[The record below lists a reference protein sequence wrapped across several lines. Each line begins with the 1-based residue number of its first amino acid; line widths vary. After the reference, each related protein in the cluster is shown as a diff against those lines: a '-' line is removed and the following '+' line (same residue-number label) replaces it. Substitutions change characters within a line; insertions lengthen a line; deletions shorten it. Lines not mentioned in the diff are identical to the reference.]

1 MRQFAAEGRTGAVY
15 PRYRLQEEIADRCI
29 HFLGLGL
36 GSGAALVLIGLAA
49 GDGEARTVIAVAF
62 YASSRPTNVYV
73 AFPDVDY
80 QVEVYDPQALKARSR
95 VASGRV
101 VRVG

>member
-36 GSGAALVLIGLAA
+36 GIERVVGSAHIGKL
-49 GDGEARTVIAVAF
+49 GIA
-62 YASSRPTNVYV
+62 T
-73 AFPDVDY
+73 
-80 QVEVYDPQALKARSR
+80 
-95 VASGRV
+95 SGRNDAGGQH
-101 VRVG
+101 RVFRRYRLKGRIRMPQPIPEIERAPAIIPR